1 MGARAKVNQLL
12 QQAGAV
18 LKRTRKH
25 EVWSLPNGKNFVRG
39 KTPSDRRSDDNNL
52 SDLKHAL
59 QVVKPVA
66 VEGER
71 KPKRIK
77 RGPAPA
83 KTQYKRAETLS
94 LAQSLRLAGLTD
106 DALRDRLNAHEARM
120 NELEQRLVAVE
131 AHIETCWACR
141 LSSWLKAKTNHL

>member
-1 MGARAKVNQLL
+1 MGARAKVNELL

-39 KTPSDRRSDDNNL
+39 KTPSDQRSDDNNL

-77 RGPAPA
+77 RGAAPA

-94 LAQSLRLAGLTD
+94 LAQSLRMAGLTD
-106 DALRDRLNAHEARM
+106 DALRDRMSAQETRM
-120 NELEQRLVAVE
+120 GQLEQRLSDAE
-131 AHIETCWACR
+131 AHIENCWACR
-141 LSSWLKAKTNHL
+141 LSGWLKSKVNHL